1 MPNSLVFRGMTQ
13 RIQAV
18 AVRVLRQLI
27 NDKRFLAISLV
38 MPMLIIYALKVVFD
52 SLESPSPFINI
63 NQFVL
68 PLGAFIVHFITYI
81 LCAIVLVR
89 ERTSQTLGRAFI
101 NGYGRFDL
109 VIGYIAA
116 YTLLAT
122 LQTLLVLGSLNL
134 LFKLNYGWGK
144 SLALYLVI
152 WLLAVS
158 SIALGILISN
168 FARNEGQ
175 VLPFIPL
182 ITLPSILFSGVLI
195 PIEKLPNWVKPL
207 ELLTPLY
214 YANAIIQNLAKPDT
228 TLLDNPVPL
237 LGLLIYSLAILFFA
251 TLTLHEMD

>member
-1 MPNSLVFRGMTQ
+1 MLQ
-13 RIQAV
+13 RTQAV

-27 NDKRFLAISLV
+27 NDKRFLVISLV
-38 MPMLIIYALKVVFD
+38 IPVLIIYALKIVFD
-52 SLESPSPFINI
+52 SLESPSPFFNI

-81 LCAIVLVR
+81 LCSIVLVR
-89 ERTSQTLGRAFI
+89 ERVSQTLARTFI

-122 LQTLLVLGSLNL
+122 LQTLLVLGSLNI
-134 LFKLNYGWGK
+134 LFKLDYGWGK

-152 WLLAVS
+152 WLLAIS

-182 ITLPSILFSGVLI
+182 VTLPSILFSGVLI
-195 PIEKLPNWVKPL
+195 PIEKLPIWVKPL

-214 YANAIIQNLAKPDT
+214 YANGIIQSLAKPDT
-228 TLLDNPVPL
+228 TLFDSPAPV
-237 LGLLIYSLAILFFA
+237 LGLLIYGLAILSIA
-251 TLTLHEMD
+251 TLTLRELD

>member
-1 MPNSLVFRGMTQ
+1 MILRT
-13 RIQAV
+13 QAV

-27 NDKRFLAISLV
+27 NDKRFLIISLA
-38 MPMLIIYALKVVFD
+38 MPVLIIYALKIVLD
-52 SLESPSPFINI
+52 SLESPSPFFNV

-81 LCAIVLVR
+81 LCSIVLVR
-89 ERTSQTLGRAFI
+89 ERVSQTLARTFI

-122 LQTLLVLGSLNL
+122 LQTLLVLGSLNI
-134 LFKLNYGWGK
+134 LFKLDYGWGK

-182 ITLPSILFSGVLI
+182 VTLPSILFSGVLI
-195 PIEKLPNWVKPL
+195 PIEKLPIWVKPL

-228 TLLDNPVPL
+228 TLGDNPAPF
-237 LGLLIYSLAILFFA
+237 LGLLLYGLVILSVA
-251 TLTLHEMD
+251 TLTLRERD